1 MAAHVVPAGGIKS
14 AMTGGNTVG
23 GALRE
28 LKPRMDGY
36 RHIDTPRLIQRLRSV
51 NANMYTYGVWDSPT
65 DWADLVGEF
74 APAAQRAGIRVMVY
88 LVPPSE
94 CFNSSPLAARG
105 RCSRPYLLDF
115 VAWAK
120 EIALLSR
127 QYPNVVA
134 WAVDDFTVG
143 DNAKLFTPE
152 YMQQIVDAAD
162 AVNPDLGFYTTAY
175 YGDATGA
182 GFYDKYGPYIDGIIH
197 PYLGGAGTQ
206 DATEV
211 GTTIDAI
218 LAQTQPRGL
227 GLVFLVYSGRF
238 LDASVSPTESYVD
251 DTMRAAGSYAA
262 DGRIQ
267 GLLAYGMQ
275 VDDKPA
281 MSSDN
286 HAERGAGRL
295 AFTLS
300 PGSGTRAGNYAQAT
314 QVVTVE
320 PNVSAYRLDFSD
332 LDRYANVPEGSG
344 YHFKQVLVDGAVV
357 WESDVE
363 DDGGFSWQHRS
374 VDLTAALRGKA
385 KVALAFRLYERNGVG
400 SFPLNVGIDDVRGS
414 GFAVRNPG
422 FENTSA
428 WVLSGDSQ
436 QLHPLIDLYAADRP
450 ARIRR
455 AIAANYASRRC
466 VPEPIPPAAAGNDA
480 MYGRG
485 RLSLAVAPHTTTTAG
500 ACASA
505 SQVVGVDPRSARY
518 EISFW
523 HIDQWDGPP
532 SRRDTQIKYLR
543 VDGQNVFARD
553 TLDPWQYLWINGQD
567 WQGPIDISELVRGKR
582 AVTLTFLLC
591 EEKAVTDFPVDVGV
605 DTIETVGLDVHNPGF
620 ESAAGWTLSSTGG
633 VKATVR
639 AG

>member
-1 MAAHVVPAGGIKS
+1 
-14 AMTGGNTVG
+14 
-23 GALRE
+23 
-28 LKPRMDGY
+28 
-36 RHIDTPRLIQRLRSV
+36 
-51 NANMYTYGVWDSPT
+51 
-65 DWADLVGEF
+65 
-74 APAAQRAGIRVMVY
+74 
-88 LVPPSE
+88 
-94 CFNSSPLAARG
+94 
-105 RCSRPYLLDF
+105 
-115 VAWAK
+115 
-120 EIALLSR
+120 
-127 QYPNVVA
+127 
-134 WAVDDFTVG
+134 
-143 DNAKLFTPE
+143 
-152 YMQQIVDAAD
+152 
-162 AVNPDLGFYTTAY
+162 
-175 YGDATGA
+175 
-182 GFYDKYGPYIDGIIH
+182 
-197 PYLGGAGTQ
+197 
-206 DATEV
+206 
-211 GTTIDAI
+211 
-218 LAQTQPRGL
+218 
-227 GLVFLVYSGRF
+227 
-238 LDASVSPTESYVD
+238 
-251 DTMRAAGSYAA
+251 
-262 DGRIQ
+262 
-267 GLLAYGMQ
+267 
-275 VDDKPA
+275 

-485 RLSLAVAPHTTTTAG
+485 RLSLAVAPHTHDDNG
-500 ACASA
+500 RR
-505 SQVVGVDPRSARY
+505 VRVGEP
-518 EISFW
+518 
-523 HIDQWDGPP
+523 G
-532 SRRDTQIKYLR
+532 RRGRPAVSPLR
-543 VDGQNVFARD
+543 
-553 TLDPWQYLWINGQD
+553 
-567 WQGPIDISELVRGKR
+567 
-582 AVTLTFLLC
+582 
-591 EEKAVTDFPVDVGV
+591 DFV
-605 DTIETVGLDVHNPGF
+605 LAH
-620 ESAAGWTLSSTGG
+620 
-633 VKATVR
+633 
-639 AG
+639 